1 MMKYAFSENHFTSVK
16 NENDVI
22 TCLIE
27 ELHNFLNYTR
37 KDFMHF
43 LRIILLPSK
52 SGDSTTGLF
61 ASNEVQ
67 ISAGSENRA
76 HSLKDI

>member
-52 SGDSTTGLF
+52 SGDSTT
-61 ASNEVQ
+61 Q
-67 ISAGSENRA
+67 I
-76 HSLKDI
+76 HMLHPVDIEESQFILSHF